1 MKKKNTITPMTAQGA
16 EILRKKLNELK
27 KNKIPYIIKL
37 ISSSR
42 KNGDLK
48 ENSEYHAA
56 KEEQSFFENKIKE
69 IEDKL
74 SNAVIID
81 TNIIKN
87 YKKIVFGIP
96 FTILKIDNNKK
107 FNYTIV
113 GKDEADIKKNMI
125 SINSPIARS
134 LIGKYIKDI
143 ITVNTPNGN
152 IKYKILKIGKN

>member
-1 MKKKNTITPMTAQGA
+1 MKKKNIVTPMTLQGA
-16 EILRKKLNELK
+16 ENLRKKLNKLK
-27 KNKIPYIIKL
+27 KIKRPYIIKL
-37 ISSSR
+37 ISSAR

-56 KEEQSFFENKIKE
+56 KEEQCFFENKIKE

-74 SNAVIID
+74 ANAVIID
-81 TNIIKN
+81 TNTIKN

-134 LIGKYIKDI
+134 LIGKNIKDI
-143 ITVNTPNGN
+143 IIVNTPNGN